1 MYIHTLQ
8 FDNVGCKLSDMYL
21 HVIYLSAEHIP
32 TVMLIV
38 ITSTRMLVTSPLP
51 PFQVCSYNGI
61 RLDMIIL

>member
-32 TVMLIV
+32 TVMSIV
-38 ITSTRMLVTSPLP
+38 ITSTRMLAASPLP
-51 PFQVCSYNGI
+51 PFQVCSYNVI
-61 RLDMIIL
+61 RLDMVIL